1 MAIDDRE
8 SHIMHVKK
16 KHRYSRRRQQVR
28 RQFLILAGVILLV
41 VLLIVSCAVK
51 GHKKKAD
58 AVKSIEASQQKT
70 PDSKKEQK
78 ETEEEKLSRIKK
90 EAKKAGYPEA
100 VIALLSKNPET
111 ADFVENY
118 GTKKS
123 LPAATTIGNE
133 EEITISGGIPQLLQ
147 WDERWGYSSY
157 GTSIVAVS
165 GCGPTCMAMVISG
178 LTGDNT
184 ITPAVMADYGT
195 EHGYVDDENNTYWA
209 FMREASVNWGISCRE
224 IGTSEEEIA
233 AVLSNKQPI
242 ICSVGPGDFTQSGHF
257 IVLTS
262 YSNGMVTVCD
272 PFSQENSDK
281 TWVYE
286 DIKGQIKAMWVY
298 SK

>member
-1 MAIDDRE
+1 MAINDRE

-16 KHRYSRRRQQVR
+16 KHKYSRRRQQVR
-28 RQFLILAGVILLV
+28 RQFLVLAGVILLV

-58 AVKSIEASQQKT
+58 EIKSVEASQQKT
-70 PDSKKEQK
+70 PDSEKDSK
-78 ETEEEKLSRIKK
+78 ETEEEKLARIRK
-90 EAKKAGYPEA
+90 EAKEAGYPEA

-111 ADFVENY
+111 ADFVANY
-118 GTKKS
+118 GTKNS
-123 LPAATTIGNE
+123 LPAAATIGE
-133 EEITISGGIPQLLQ
+133 GDEITISGGIPQLLQ
-147 WDERWGYSSY
+147 WDERWGYSPY
-157 GTSIVAVS
+157 GTSIIAVS
-165 GCGPTCMAMVISG
+165 GCGPTCMAMVVSG

-195 EHGYVDDENNTYWA
+195 THGYIDDDNNTYWA
-209 FMREASVNWGISCRE
+209 FMREACANWGISCRE
-224 IGTSEEEIA
+224 TGTSEEEVA
-233 AVLSNKQPI
+233 AVLSGDRPI

-262 YSNGMVTVCD
+262 YNNGVVTVCD
-272 PFSQENSDK
+272 PFSQANSDK
-281 TWVYE
+281 TWVYD